1 MLKRYAFTL
10 FSLFLLLIAVLISLT
25 PLLVVRTRLDAPTF
39 AMALCLWAALSILVV
54 IAVAGTILKKIWFFQ
69 GTGDPVSLE
78 QVRQRLLTINT
89 MQCPVAAIATRKKM
103 ILTWRIQETQWCELF
118 SRLGISR
125 LYELHCR
132 FDADTRTV
140 FLSDRIRSADFL
152 ICPDQVK
159 LGRRR
164 IPLPLLR
171 AQSRRFGTIE
181 QYSTLAAYDYALH
194 PREIKS
200 PVLGTIL
207 ACGWNVRFS
216 LL

>member
-1 MLKRYAFTL
+1 MLKRFALTL
-10 FSLFLLLIAVLISLT
+10 FSLLLLLIGVLISLT

-39 AMALCLWAALSILVV
+39 AMVLCLWAALIILVL
-54 IAVAGTILKKIWFFQ
+54 IAVVGMILQKIWFFQ
-69 GTGDPVSLE
+69 GTGDPISLE
-78 QVRQRLLTINT
+78 QVRQRLLTINA
-89 MQCPVAAIATRKKM
+89 MHCPVVAIADRKKM
-103 ILTWRIQETQWCELF
+103 IFTWRIRETQWCELF

-132 FDADTRTV
+132 FDADSRTV
-140 FLSDRIRSADFL
+140 FLSDRIRRADFL

-159 LGRRR
+159 TGWRR

-171 AQSRRFGTIE
+171 VQSRRLGTVE
-181 QYSTLAAYDYALH
+181 QYATVAAYDYALH

-200 PVLGTIL
+200 PIMGTIL

>member
-1 MLKRYAFTL
+1 MLKRFALTF
-10 FSLFLLLIAVLISLT
+10 FSLCLLLTGVLISMA
-25 PLLVVRTRLDAPTF
+25 PLPAIRTRLDAPTF
-39 AMALCLWAALSILVV
+39 VMVLCLWTALVILVLIV
-54 IAVAGTILKKIWFFQ
+54 VAGKILPKIWFFR

-78 QVRQRLLTINT
+78 QVHQRLLTINDLP
-89 MQCPVAAIATRKKM
+89 CPVTAIAARKKM
-103 ILTWRIQETQWCELF
+103 IFTWRIRETQWCELF

-140 FLSDRIRSADFL
+140 FLSDRIRRADFL
-152 ICPDQVK
+152 ICPDEVK
-159 LGRRR
+159 IGRRR

-171 AQSRRFGTIE
+171 VKSRRLGTIE
-181 QYSTLAAYDYALH
+181 QYATVEAYDYALH

-200 PVLGTIL
+200 PIMGTIL

-216 LL
+216 LF